1 MKKFLLAVLLVSL
14 ILSASAVF
22 AAEGGA
28 SDPAKLNYYG
38 FASLGALV
46 GIGLAAAGGGIG
58 MGHGLRG
65 IMEGSAR
72 NPGVSGKLLTTFI
85 IGLALIETLVIYT
98 LVIVLITYYAN
109 PFVK

>member
-1 MKKFLLAVLLVSL
+1 MKKILVFALLAGL
-14 ILSASAVF
+14 ILSAGAVF
-22 AAEGGA
+22 AAEEA
-28 SDPAKLNYYG
+28 APDAAKLNYYG

-46 GIGLAAAGGGIG
+46 GIGLAAGGGGIG

>member
-1 MKKFLLAVLLVSL
+1 MKKVLVALVLFSL
-14 ILSASAVF
+14 ILFAGTVF
-22 AAEGGA
+22 AAEA
-28 SDPAKLNYYG
+28 TADAAKLNYYG

-72 NPGVSGKLLTTFI
+72 NPGVAGKLLTTFI

>member
-1 MKKFLLAVLLVSL
+1 MKRVLVAFLLMGL
-14 ILSASAVF
+14 ILSAGAVF
-22 AAEGGA
+22 AAEPSTEA
-28 SDPAKLNYYG
+28 AKLNYYG

-46 GIGLAAAGGGIG
+46 GIGLAAGGGGIG

-72 NPGVSGKLLTTFI
+72 NPAVSGKLLTTFI

>member
-1 MKKFLLAVLLVSL
+1 
-14 ILSASAVF
+14 
-22 AAEGGA
+22 
-28 SDPAKLNYYG
+28 
-38 FASLGALV
+38 
-46 GIGLAAAGGGIG
+46 

>member
-1 MKKFLLAVLLVSL
+1 MKKVLITILLASLL
-14 ILSASAVF
+14 LSASAVF
-22 AAEGGA
+22 AADA
-28 SDPAKLNYYG
+28 SPAAAKLNYYG
-38 FASLGALV
+38 LASLGALV

-72 NPGVSGKLLTTFI
+72 NPGVAGKLLTTFI
-85 IGLALIETLVIYT
+85 IGLALIETLVIYA